1 MPIEI
6 RKVVRPLRLSEF
18 AQEYGEETL
27 DVWVNPPRGRR
38 AEYARAAFLSRTGVA
53 RLEAPVAE
61 ETPAL
66 DEEARAKIVA
76 QVAEGN
82 DGVFAYFAELWSQGA
97 DVSKHLGSA
106 QVKDFAVRCMEEDQ
120 ALWSFLV
127 KRTLALIEEHRS
139 GEKKG

>member
-6 RKVVRPLRLSEF
+6 RKVIRPLRLSEF

-38 AEYARAAFLSRTGVA
+38 AEYALAAFLSRSGVA
-53 RLEAPVAE
+53 RLEVPVTE
-61 ETPAL
+61 ESPDL
-66 DEEARAKIVA
+66 DEEARAKLVA

-82 DGVFAYFAELWSQGA
+82 DGVFAYFADLWSQGQDA
-97 DVSKHLGSA
+97 SKHLGA
-106 QVKDFAVRCMEEDQ
+106 AEVKDFAVRCMEEDQ